1 MSHEPLKVIFLWHM
15 HQPDYRDAE
24 AGRSMMPWV
33 RLHGVKDYLDM
44 VTILDDF
51 PNVKQNFNLVPSLL
65 DQLQGYVDGT
75 LSDQALELTIKKAD
89 SLTVDDRVYL
99 LSSFFHVH
107 WDNMVKPFPRYWELL
122 QMRGFHPAADSLYEV
137 QRYFSTQDFL
147 DLQIWYNLV
156 WIDPVFRK
164 HYDLLPN
171 LIRRGRNFNETDK
184 EALLNIQ
191 QQILSKI
198 IPAYRQR
205 QESGQIELS
214 TTPYYHPILPLL
226 YDSNLAAISQP
237 HDPLPSLRFSHPED
251 VTVQINKAIKQHE
264 FYFGKPPV
272 GMWPSEGSVCQEII
286 PFFQQA
292 GIKWIATDE
301 GILANSI
308 GREVERNQAEVVKD
322 PASWYRAY
330 QVSGESGA
338 GVDVIFRDH
347 LLSDLIGFVYSRWNE
362 QQAAD
367 DFISRLK
374 DIKLAMGNRVSESA
388 VAVILDG
395 ENAWEH
401 YPADG
406 ALFLREL
413 YGRLNDSPEFAA
425 VTISDYL
432 QQRHEP
438 APKIKQIYPGSW
450 INRNFRIWIG
460 HQEDNLAWDY
470 LGQARRELVLF
481 EQQSKVQIGADQ
493 ELKDNIKKAWE
504 HIYIAEGS
512 DWCWW
517 YGDDHSS
524 ENDADFDKLFRQHL
538 MTVYRCLG
546 ATVPDCLHHP
556 IIKADKTLH
565 PGNEITSF
573 INPEIN
579 GATSGYYEWHGA
591 VSYDTAQLG
600 GAMHRSEYLVKEIFY
615 GFNLDNFFLR
625 VDVERKILT
634 EDNYHIDINIV
645 NGRQKKV
652 FCEICAMHDAKR
664 LVLICENLD
673 SGKSRQINEET
684 EGEAEI
690 RFAANSVLELALPFK
705 ELKLDPN
712 DDLNFSLTVKQQGH
726 EVQRIPASGYLHLVI
741 PDQDFENRMWHV

>member
-1 MSHEPLKVIFLWHM
+1 
-15 HQPDYRDAE
+15 
-24 AGRSMMPWV
+24 
-33 RLHGVKDYLDM
+33 
-44 VTILDDF
+44 
-51 PNVKQNFNLVPSLL
+51 
-65 DQLQGYVDGT
+65 
-75 LSDQALELTIKKAD
+75 
-89 SLTVDDRVYL
+89 
-99 LSSFFHVH
+99 
-107 WDNMVKPFPRYWELL
+107 
-122 QMRGFHPAADSLYEV
+122 
-137 QRYFSTQDFL
+137 
-147 DLQIWYNLV
+147 
-156 WIDPVFRK
+156 
-164 HYDLLPN
+164 
-171 LIRRGRNFNETDK
+171 
-184 EALLNIQ
+184 
-191 QQILSKI
+191 
-198 IPAYRQR
+198 
-205 QESGQIELS
+205 
-214 TTPYYHPILPLL
+214 
-226 YDSNLAAISQP
+226 
-237 HDPLPSLRFSHPED
+237 
-251 VTVQINKAIKQHE
+251 
-264 FYFGKPPV
+264 
-272 GMWPSEGSVCQEII
+272 
-286 PFFQQA
+286 
-292 GIKWIATDE
+292 
-301 GILANSI
+301 
-308 GREVERNQAEVVKD
+308 
-322 PASWYRAY
+322 
-330 QVSGESGA
+330 
-338 GVDVIFRDH
+338 
-347 LLSDLIGFVYSRWNE
+347 
-362 QQAAD
+362 
-367 DFISRLK
+367 
-374 DIKLAMGNRVSESA
+374 
-388 VAVILDG
+388 
-395 ENAWEH
+395 
-401 YPADG
+401 
-406 ALFLREL
+406 
-413 YGRLNDSPEFAA
+413 
-425 VTISDYL
+425 
-432 QQRHEP
+432 
-438 APKIKQIYPGSW
+438 
-450 INRNFRIWIG
+450 
-460 HQEDNLAWDY
+460 
-470 LGQARRELVLF
+470 F
-481 EQQSKVQIGADQ
+481 EQQHKEQINADQ

-664 LVLICENLD
+664 LVLICENLN

-690 RFAANSVLELALPFK
+690 RFAVNSVLELALPFK
-705 ELKLDPN
+705 ALALDPN